1 MPNIKQIINFFNT
14 NDKKKI
20 IIIIL
25 LFLIGALFESIS
37 VGLIL
42 PIFSILIGGKD
53 SLLNSELFI
62 KFSPDFMIK
71 ILENNSEQT
80 ILFSSLIIITVVY
93 FIKNFYLSGSY
104 YLAYKIIY
112 QFQTDISDNLFKKY
126 LSLPYNF
133 FLNSNIEINFGNFFI
148 ALLLSLLL
156 SLIVKITYLK
166 VGRALNDKDYFSDTF
181 IPLAIIT
188 TLVITVVKFSLALS
202 LGLVGAL
209 SIVRFR
215 AAIKEPE
222 ELVYLFFV
230 IAIGLANGAN
240 QFLLSIISTLII
252 VFFLIIRNIFKDNK
266 NKDGNFGSDTN
277 IISINISKDAKNIDT
292 IIEELKNNFK
302 YLKLKSA
309 NFDKTQHNYI
319 FWYEIDEDKKMA
331 LLKEIPKYC
340 DENINISIYSK
351 SGAFE

>member
-1 MPNIKQIINFFNT
+1 MNEIIDKQ
-14 NDKKKI
+14 
-20 IIIIL
+20 
-25 LFLIGALFESIS
+25 
-37 VGLIL
+37 
-42 PIFSILIGGKD
+42 
-53 SLLNSELFI
+53 
-62 KFSPDFMIK
+62 
-71 ILENNSEQT
+71 
-80 ILFSSLIIITVVY
+80 
-93 FIKNFYLSGSY
+93 
-104 YLAYKIIY
+104 
-112 QFQTDISDNLFKKY
+112 NLQ
-126 LSLPYNF
+126 NF

-156 SLIVKITYLK
+156 SFIVKLTYLK

-252 VFFLIIRNIFKDNK
+252 VFFLIIRNTFMNK
-266 NKDGNFGSDTN
+266 RNKDGNFGSDAN

-292 IIEELKNNFK
+292 IVDELKNNFK

-309 NFDKTQHNYI
+309 NFDKFQNNYV
-319 FWYEIDEDKKMA
+319 FWYEIEEDKKMA

-340 DENINISIYSK
+340 DENINISLYSK